1 MRLFPII
8 ILLLLLPTSAAWA
21 QAEPVE
27 TEPGMGAPLSSPR
40 MPRNDVPRLPSERN
54 ERFAPR
60 LRPGQTDSA
69 QSNRSPVFERRDP
82 RAIRYGEVDTR
93 RSAIDRRSEGSERV
107 DSDLNR
113 AVEQVQ
119 AQHGGKIL
127 SADRMRH
134 RGQDVYRVKVLTPDG
149 RVKTVQLE
157 QPESPNHSEEQ
168 R

>member
-1 MRLFPII
+1 MRFLFP
-8 ILLLLLPTSAAWA
+8 LLLLALLPTSVVRA
-21 QAEPVE
+21 QAEPE
-27 TEPGMGAPLSSPR
+27 SSEPGMGAPMSSPR
-40 MPRNDVPRLPSERN
+40 MQRNDLPRLPSERN
-54 ERFAPR
+54 ERFSPR
-60 LRPGQTDSA
+60 LRPGQTEST
-69 QSNRSPVFERRDP
+69 QSPRAPVFERRDP
-82 RAIRYGEVDTR
+82 RAVRYGEVDSR
-93 RSAIDRRSEGSERV
+93 RSGIERQSEGPDRV

-157 QPESPNHSEEQ
+157 QPETPNNSEEQ
-168 R
+168 H

>member
-1 MRLFPII
+1 MRLFLP
-8 ILLLLLPTSAAWA
+8 LLLLALLPTSAAWA
-21 QAEPVE
+21 QAEPRE
-27 TEPGMGAPLSSPR
+27 SEPGMGAPMASPR
-40 MPRNDVPRLPSERN
+40 MLREDSPRLPSERN

-60 LRPGQTDSA
+60 LRPGQTDSTPPGRA
-69 QSNRSPVFERRDP
+69 PIFERRDP
-82 RAIRYGEVDTR
+82 RATRYGDVDTR
-93 RSAIDRRSEGSERV
+93 RSGIDRRSEGPERV

-119 AQHGGKIL
+119 SQHGGKIL

-157 QPESPNHSEEQ
+157 QPQTPNNSEEQ